1 MSKKKIKIS
10 VITIVKNGMPYL
22 KDTISSFNSQTL
34 KEKEH
39 IIVYSPSEDKTKEF
53 LISQKKKFFIDCKSP
68 NKFGAINLGIKK
80 SKGELIGLLHADD
93 FYPNNKILERIYDFY
108 KSQKSDLIYGN
119 VKFCKKNN
127 KKKIVRYWK
136 SEKFNIKKLR
146 FGWMP
151 PHTSI
156 YVKNEILKKTRY
168 SINYPISGDYEFILR
183 LFSNKVYKINYLD
196 QDLCTMRTGG
206 DSTKLKKFN
215 QKFKEDLQI
224 GKKFFKFYFLV
235 IIFKILRKIQQLFI
249 V

>member
-22 KDTISSFNSQTL
+22 KNTISSFNSQTL

-39 IIVYSPSEDKTKEF
+39 IIVYSPSEDKTKDF

-80 SKGELIGLLHADD
+80 AKGELIGLLHADD
-93 FYPNNKILERIYDFY
+93 FYPHRQILEQIYDFY

-156 YVKNEILKKTRY
+156 YIKNKILKKNFY
-168 SINYPISGDYEFILR
+168 SEKYPISGDYKFILDI
-183 LFSNKVYKINYLD
+183 FSNKKIIKSYMDKN
-196 QDLCTMRTGG
+196 LCIMRWGG
-206 DSTKLKKFN
+206 DSTSFITLHKKFLEDLRISKIFFKN
-215 QKFKEDLQI
+215 YLICVVCKIVRKFKQ
-224 GKKFFKFYFLV
+224 
-235 IIFKILRKIQQLFI
+235 FI
-249 V
+249 